1 MKPHT
6 RLDPDLALLALLVLV
21 VGLELIIHS
30 RRVAQLDEQRRID
43 HNMRAELEEQLE
55 TRRVQ
60 LDGALEKITELKGDD
75 GAAGE

>member
-6 RLDPDLALLALLVLV
+6 RLDPDLALIALLVLV

-75 GAAGE
+75 GSAGE